1 MDQRNI
7 PIGQLLVNKGMIT
20 PEQLEQALDKQK
32 QVKGVRLGDIILQ
45 MGLITE
51 RDLLKALSERLHVP
65 VVDLNVIPITDEA
78 LQKLP
83 EEMARKFQAIPVDY
97 EDGFLTVA
105 INDPLDFHLLNQL
118 QVLCNVNINTVLAT
132 KDDLT
137 AAIDRC
143 YSATKLQSA
152 LGDINK
158 EIAENDDNS
167 QSGREMTLAEQ
178 RVDNAP
184 IVKLVNSIIV
194 QAYNMGASD
203 IHIEPM
209 SEETVVRFRID
220 GDLIRHMAVSS
231 EAHNAIVT
239 RLKIQSNLNIAE
251 KRVPQDGR
259 FEQEMSNGRVDIRVS
274 TLPTLYGEKVVLRI
288 LGNLRDH
295 LETVENLGMDDYNR
309 AIYDS
314 ILKCPA
320 GIVLV
325 TGPTG
330 SGKTTTLYAT
340 LREIGKPNLNVV
352 TIEDPVEIHLPGINQ
367 VQVNPK
373 AGLTFA
379 GGLRSI
385 LRQDPDIIMVGEIRD
400 SETAEIAMRA
410 AITGHQVLSTIHTN
424 DAALAVA
431 RLMDMG
437 VEPYLVAAA
446 LSGVVAQRLVKQL
459 CPSCREAYE
468 ADLEE
473 QKVLGLEGPVTLY
486 RSRGCQ
492 NCGYSGHKGRVA
504 VYEIIAID
512 SQLRQMIMAHC
523 SGEDIRR
530 YAAAH
535 GTHFLLDGMRQLVLD
550 GQTDIG
556 ELLRITYTIG

>member
-7 PIGQLLVNKGMIT
+7 PIGQLLVNKGLIS
-20 PEQLEQALDKQK
+20 PEQLEQALAKQK

-51 RDLLKALSERLHVP
+51 KDLLKALSERLHVP
-65 VVDLNVIPITDEA
+65 VVDLGVIPISDEA

-83 EEMARKFQAIPVDY
+83 EEMARRFRAIPVDY

-105 INDPLDFHLLNQL
+105 INDPLDFHMLNQL

-158 EIAENDDNS
+158 ELAENDES
-167 QSGREMTLAEQ
+167 TQSGRDITLAEQ

-184 IVKLVNSIIV
+184 IVKLVHSIIV

-209 SEETVVRFRID
+209 SDETVVRFRID
-220 GDLIRHMAVSS
+220 GDMVRHMSVSS

-259 FEQEMSNGRVDIRVS
+259 FEQELSSGRIDIRVS
-274 TLPTLYGEKVVLRI
+274 TLPTLYGEKVVLRL
-288 LGNLRDH
+288 LGGQRDQ
-295 LETVENLGMDDYNR
+295 LDTMENLGMDAYNR
-309 AIYDS
+309 AVYEN
-314 ILKCPA
+314 ILKVPS

-340 LREIGKPNLNVV
+340 LREIGKPNFNVV

-379 GGLRSI
+379 GGLRAI

-424 DAALAVA
+424 DAALAVT
-431 RLMDMG
+431 RLIDMG
-437 VEPYLVAAA
+437 VEPYLVASA

-459 CPSCREAYE
+459 CPACREAYQS
-468 ADLEE
+468 DIEE
-473 QKVLGLEGPVTLY
+473 QKILGLEEPVTLY
-486 RSRGCQ
+486 RSRGCP
-492 NCGYSGHKGRVA
+492 NCGYNGHKGRAA

-512 SQLRQMIMAHC
+512 SKLRQMIMDRA
-523 SGEDIRR
+523 SGEDIRS
-530 YAAAH
+530 YAASQ
-535 GTHFLLDGMRQLVLD
+535 GTHFLAEGMRQLVLS

-556 ELLRITYTIG
+556 ELLRITYSIG

>member
-7 PIGQLLVNKGMIT
+7 PIGQLLVNKGLIT
-20 PEQLEQALDKQK
+20 PEQLEQALAKQK

-51 RDLLKALSERLHVP
+51 KDLLKALSERLHVP
-65 VVDLNVIPITDEA
+65 VVDLGVIPISDDA

-83 EEMARKFQAIPVDY
+83 EEIARKFQAIPVDY

-158 EIAENDDNS
+158 ELAENDES
-167 QSGREMTLAEQ
+167 TQSGREITLAEQ

-209 SEETVVRFRID
+209 SDETVVRFRID
-220 GDLIRHMAVSS
+220 GDMIRHMSIS
-231 EAHNAIVT
+231 GEAHNAIVT

-259 FEQEMSNGRVDIRVS
+259 FEQELSSGRIDIRVS
-274 TLPTLYGEKVVLRI
+274 TLPTLYGEKVVLRL
-288 LGNLRDH
+288 LGDQRDQ
-295 LETVENLGMDDYNR
+295 LDTMENVGMDAYNR
-309 AIYDS
+309 AVYER
-314 ILKCPA
+314 ILKVPS

-352 TIEDPVEIHLPGINQ
+352 TIEDPAEIHLPGINQ

-379 GGLRSI
+379 GGLRAV

-410 AITGHQVLSTIHTN
+410 AITGNQVLSTIHTN
-424 DAALAVA
+424 DAALAVT
-431 RLMDMG
+431 RLIDMG

-459 CPSCREAYE
+459 CPVCREAYQ
-468 ADLEE
+468 ADKEE
-473 QKVLGLEGPVTLY
+473 QKLLGLEEPVTLY
-486 RSRGCQ
+486 RSRGCP
-492 NCGYSGHKGRVA
+492 NCGYNGHKGRIA

-512 SQLRQMIMAHC
+512 SQLRQMIMDRA
-523 SGEDIRR
+523 SGEDIRG
-530 YAAAH
+530 YAASQ
-535 GTHFLLDGMRQLVLD
+535 GTHFLAEGMRQLVLN

-556 ELLRITYTIG
+556 ELLRITYSIG